1 MTPLFIIPELFG
13 VSIEVY
19 FILLLLSVPT
29 YFFWR
34 WLLKKFI
41 ADDKSRKIA
50 TLTATIFSTP
60 FIYMAMIALWI
71 MSISYYPTADFDK
84 QKWQNDIEKR
94 YELTDDLIDNE
105 VLIGKSMKQVK
116 KLLGDDYEESGIDR
130 WSYYVGTPPGLFG
143 IDPDYLDID
152 FKNGRVV
159 HVSQHTS

>member
-1 MTPLFIIPELFG
+1 MTPLLIIPELFG

-19 FILLLLSVPT
+19 FILIILGVPT

-34 WLLKKFI
+34 WVLKKFI
-41 ADDKSRKIA
+41 SDDKSRKVA

-60 FIYMAMIALWI
+60 FIYLVIVMLWI
-71 MSISYYPTADFDK
+71 MSISYYPSADFDK

-116 KLLGDDYEESGIDR
+116 KLLGTDYQESGKDR
-130 WSYYVGTPPGLFG
+130 WSYYLGTKPALFA

-152 FKNGRVV
+152 FKNGRVI
-159 HVSQHTS
+159 HVTQHTS

>member
-1 MTPLFIIPELFG
+1 MTPLLIIPELFG

-19 FILLLLSVPT
+19 FILILLGVPT
-29 YFFWR
+29 FFFWR
-34 WLLKKFI
+34 WVLKKFI
-41 ADDKSRKIA
+41 SDDKSRKVA

-60 FIYMAMIALWI
+60 FIYLVIVMLWI
-71 MSISYYPTADFDK
+71 MSISYYPSADFDK

-116 KLLGDDYEESGIDR
+116 KLLGNDYQESGKDR
-130 WSYYVGTPPGLFG
+130 WSYYLGTKPGLFA

-152 FKNGRVV
+152 FKNGRVIQV
-159 HVSQHTS
+159 TQHTS